1 MNTAERE
8 FTLVDH
14 LTELRD
20 RLVKSIWAI
29 AICSIAAWFFKEKIF
44 LFLSQPIEEALKEG
58 SLVYSGPVDMFVVYL
73 KLAIVT
79 GISVSCPVW
88 LYQLWAFVAPGL
100 YSHERKYSVAFIFCG
115 TLLFVIG
122 VSFAYYLVV
131 PAGLKFLLGLQP
143 DAEIS
148 KVRAMIDITKYL
160 GFLTTTTLVFGLAF
174 ELPLALTLLALM
186 GVIDQKFLKEKRRFA
201 IFALAAVSAIVT
213 PPDALSMMMLLV
225 PLCFLYE
232 LSIIT
237 VGILVR
243 RRDQPSA

>member
-1 MNTAERE
+1 MTWNDSE
-8 FTLVDH
+8 FTLTDH

-29 AICSIAAWFFKEKIF
+29 AICSVAAWFFKEEIF
-44 LFLSQPIEEALKEG
+44 MFLSRPIEHALNEG

-79 GISVSCPVW
+79 GISLSCPIW
-88 LYQLWAFVAPGL
+88 LYQLWAFVAPAL
-100 YSHERKYSVAFIFCG
+100 FAHEKKYSFAFIFCG
-115 TLLFVIG
+115 TTLFVIG
-122 VSFAYYLVV
+122 VTFAYYLVV

-174 ELPLALTLLALM
+174 ELPLALTLLAMM

-201 IFALAAVSAIVT
+201 IFGMAAVSAVVT
-213 PPDALSMMMLLV
+213 PPDALSMLMLLV

-237 VGILVR
+237 VGILVQ